1 MQPGV
6 GTIPAQYAC
15 PYVRG
20 RVQVVQARET
30 LADEIN
36 ALREREEQQQ
46 SSHSQARAVFR
57 REFRGEA
64 PMAREMAFGS
74 ATAAGKGGRFEPVAY
89 YAGGECAAHGRG
101 E

>member
-1 MQPGV
+1 MPFCDTRALLYV
-6 GTIPAQYAC
+6 AAC
-15 PYVRG
+15 M
-20 RVQVVQARET
+20 QVVQARET
-30 LADEIN
+30 LAHDIN

-46 SSHSQARAVFR
+46 SSRSQARAAFR
-57 REFRGEA
+57 SEFRGEA
-64 PMAREMAFGS
+64 PMAREIAFGS